1 MSVVVRFA
9 PSPTGLLHVGNAR
22 IVVANWLFA
31 RAKGGKFL
39 LRIDDTD
46 PERDREEYADAI
58 KRDLTWLGLS
68 WDIDGR
74 QSSRLALYAEAAEKL
89 KSADRLYAC
98 YETPEELSLQR
109 KAQLASGQPPIYRRG
124 TRSASAKGA
133 ESGRKPYWRFALG
146 DGEIAWDDL
155 VRGPQRFR
163 AEDLSDPVLVRA
175 DGRPLY
181 TLTSPFD
188 DIAFGITH
196 VLRGEDHVT
205 NAAAHIRIMEA
216 LGGRAPE
223 FGHLPLLVG
232 PSGEGLSKR
241 LGGMSLISFKEAGIE
256 AMALVSYLALL
267 GTSDDIVP
275 HQTLD
280 GLVKGFDFDHVGRA
294 QPHFDPEVL
303 KRLNA
308 KLLHAMPFDAV
319 AERLARIGLGEAGR
333 RFWETVRGNI
343 ETFDDVASWATVMKG
358 PLKGE
363 ANDVAKAGA
372 ALLPAEPWEST
383 TWSAWTKAVG
393 ASTGLKGKALFQP
406 LRRALTGRDHGPE
419 MQNLLPLIG
428 RERALARLAGETA

>member
-31 RAKGGKFL
+31 RAQHGKFM

-46 PERDREEYADAI
+46 PERDREEYVDAI
-58 KRDLTWLGLS
+58 KRDLSWLGLS
-68 WDIDGR
+68 WDLEAR
-74 QSSRLALYAEAAEKL
+74 QSARMALYAEAAEKL
-89 KSADRLYAC
+89 KAADRLYPC
-98 YETPEELSLQR
+98 FETPEELSLQR
-109 KAQLASGQPPIYRRG
+109 KAQLAAGTPPIYRR
-124 TRSASAKGA
+124 SARNVAAKGV
-133 ESGRKPYWRFALG
+133 ETGRKPYWRFAMGEG
-146 DGEIAWDDL
+146 DIAWQDL

-163 AEDLSDPVLVRA
+163 ADDLSDPVLVRA

-181 TLTSPFD
+181 TLTSPVD
-188 DIAFGITH
+188 DIAFGISH

-216 LGGRAPE
+216 LGGKAPE

-232 PSGEGLSKR
+232 PGGEGLSKR

-280 GLVKGFDFDHVGRA
+280 ALVQGFDFSHVGRA

-308 KLLHAMPFDAV
+308 KLLHAMPFGAV
-319 AERLARIGLGEAGR
+319 ADRLARIGPLDDAK

-343 ETFDDVASWATVMKG
+343 ETLDDAASWATVLRG
-358 PLKGE
+358 PLQGE
-363 ANDVAKAGA
+363 ANDVARAGA
-372 ALLPAEPWEST
+372 TILPPEPWDGG
-383 TWSAWTKAVG
+383 TWSSWTKAVAG
-393 ASTGLKGKALFQP
+393 ATGLKGKALYQP

-428 RERALARLAGETA
+428 RRRALARLAGETA